1 MRLPRGE
8 AVESLPGFA
17 GGDGG
22 CRIWPPR
29 SRAAAGRGQGRHV
42 LDVCAAPGGKTM
54 QLAAAGWQVTALDA
68 SARRLERVRE
78 NLARTGLSADLVAA
92 DALAWQPPAPF
103 DAILLDAPCTATGT
117 AAATPMCCTA
127 LASGRSRRWPSCKPR
142 CWRAWRAG

>member
-1 MRLPRGE
+1 
-8 AVESLPGFA
+8 VESLPGFA
-17 GGDGG
+17 GGEWWVQDLAASIPRG
-22 CRIWPPR
+22 CWARAG
-29 SRAAAGRGQGRHV
+29 AAA